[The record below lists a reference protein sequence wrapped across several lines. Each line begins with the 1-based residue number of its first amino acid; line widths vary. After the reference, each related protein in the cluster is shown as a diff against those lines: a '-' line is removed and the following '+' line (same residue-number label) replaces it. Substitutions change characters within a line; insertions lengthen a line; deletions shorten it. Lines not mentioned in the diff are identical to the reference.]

1 MVRFLVLYR
10 RPEDVRAFQEHYWNV
25 HIPLTKNL
33 PGLRRYTLSRN
44 VRSIRGGDP
53 YYLVA
58 QLDWDDMEALE
69 QAFRSPE
76 GAATAEDV
84 TTNLERLSPGVRSM
98 IFELEDVVSERS

>member
-1 MVRFLVLYR
+1 MVRFLVLYST
-10 RPEDVRAFQEHYWNV
+10 PENVRAFQEHYRNV
-25 HIPLTKNL
+25 HIPLTQNL

-58 QLDWDDMEALE
+58 EMDWDDMDALE
-69 QAFRSPE
+69 QAFRSPD

-84 TTNLERLSPGVRSM
+84 TANLERLSPGIRSM
-98 IFELEDVVSERS
+98 IFELEDVVSARS